1 MISQEYNRLS
11 LVHQLGDEIV
21 LGMDVFDA
29 NDIWEIIHNETR
41 EELETLAQSVR
52 EYIVKQYPPEAWS
65 PEFLEKQL
73 KYWVFQFTWRYHV
86 GVDLGVGDDQTSVQT
101 VKQYEGK

>member
-21 LGMDVFDA
+21 LGMDVFDT
-29 NDIWEIIHNETR
+29 NDIWDIIHNETL
-41 EELETLAQSVR
+41 EELEQLAQDVR
-52 EYIVKQYPPEAWS
+52 EYIVKNYPPDAWS

-73 KYWVFQFTWRYHV
+73 KTWVFQFTWRYARYYV
-86 GVDLGVGDDQTSVQT
+86 GVDLGAGDDHTT
-101 VKQYEGK
+101 VNVVEV

>member
-29 NDIWEIIHNETR
+29 NDIWDIIHNETR
-41 EELETLAQSVR
+41 EELDKLAQDVR
-52 EYIVKQYPPEAWS
+52 EYIVKNYSPEAWS
-65 PEFLEKQL
+65 PEFIEKQL
-73 KYWVFQFTWRYHV
+73 NYWVLQFTWRYKV
-86 GVDLGVGDDQTSVQT
+86 SVDLGAGDDQTVVNT
-101 VKQYEGK
+101 VKL